1 MSEPDTQTTAS
12 GSEDGGFIKS
22 IYKDV
27 TVDNTFGAVTLTKNL
42 KVKDLLVSFK
52 LSDGYALQVV
62 DADGAAVEDEDTAV
76 TDAMK
81 LLVTK
86 GGETV
91 KTYTISLNAGGGAD
105 ESSAVPADGKAG
117 APVGLIV
124 GIVAAVLVLGGG
136 VTVLI
141 LWKKGRLF
149 KKA

>member
-1 MSEPDTQTTAS
+1 M
-12 GSEDGGFIKS
+12 
-22 IYKDV
+22 
-27 TVDNTFGAVTLTKNL
+27 TLTKNL

-91 KTYTISLNAGGGAD
+91 KTYTISLNGGGGAD
-105 ESSAVPADGKAG
+105 ESSAVPADGKDG
-117 APVGLIV
+117 APEGLIV
-124 GIVAAVLVLGGG
+124 GLVAAVLVLGGG

>member
-1 MSEPDTQTTAS
+1 M
-12 GSEDGGFIKS
+12 
-22 IYKDV
+22 
-27 TVDNTFGAVTLTKNL
+27 TLTKNL

-62 DADGAAVEDEDTAV
+62 DAAGAAVEDEATAV

-91 KTYTISLNAGGGAD
+91 KPYTISLNAGGGD